1 MGEDPLALETR
12 RRLYAAVERTP
23 GLSAREIQRSAGT
36 AWGETAYHLE
46 RLAVSGLL
54 HRERGSHQD
63 FYFCATLPLGDRT
76 LLRVARSAASRRIL
90 VTLLESPDLTLAEIA
105 ARCELSLSRGSIH
118 VRRLLATGIVSS
130 GRREQLRTFVVAD
143 PPRIARILVAYREN
157 YADRWVDRLIATF
170 GEMFPP

>member
-46 RLAVSGLL
+46 RLALSGLL

-63 FYFCATLPLGDRT
+63 FYFCAKLPLGDRT
-76 LLRVARSAASRRIL
+76 LLRVARSAATRRIL
-90 VTLLESPDLTLAEIA
+90 VTLLETSDLTLGEIT
-105 ARCELSLSRGSIH
+105 ARSELSVSRGSIH
-118 VRRLLATGIVSS
+118 LRRLLATGIVGS
-130 GRREQLRTFVVAD
+130 GRREQLRTFAVVD
-143 PPRIARILVAYREN
+143 PPRIARILVAYRES
-157 YADRWVDRLIATF
+157 YTDRWVERLVDTF
-170 GEMFPP
+170 GELFPP